1 MYTYA
6 DGTDPRA
13 IIKARSVT
21 DPSPNGSNASRG
33 DAHTRKTGRQP
44 PTSAQPPALARM
56 AEGRGGAC
64 QNCHIWGPLRD
75 LLLVTGFLLGL
86 LAGFAFFVYYYE
98 EHFSVKL
105 MGSRLEKS

>member
-1 MYTYA
+1 MA
-6 DGTDPRA
+6 QIHAPRH
-13 IIKARSVT
+13 ARSLTPVRMAAT
-21 DPSPNGSNASRG
+21 QAVATRTRVKPADSP
-33 DAHTRKTGRQP
+33 
-44 PTSAQPPALARM
+44 PPAHSPPLARM

>member
-1 MYTYA
+1 
-6 DGTDPRA
+6 
-13 IIKARSVT
+13 
-21 DPSPNGSNASRG
+21 
-33 DAHTRKTGRQP
+33 
-44 PTSAQPPALARM
+44 M
-56 AEGRGGAC
+56 AEGRGDDC

-105 MGSRLEKS
+105 RGSRLEKSDEFVSPEEYAVQLEGSS

>member
-1 MYTYA
+1 
-6 DGTDPRA
+6 
-13 IIKARSVT
+13 
-21 DPSPNGSNASRG
+21 
-33 DAHTRKTGRQP
+33 
-44 PTSAQPPALARM
+44 M